1 MARPKLGT
9 HKIPTVERILE
20 AAERAFGTL
29 GRERATLADI
39 AAEAGIRRPSLL
51 YHFETKDALYEA
63 VIRRVFDAL
72 KNALVEEMK
81 PGPFEEQVSNLSNA
95 FLRFIESRPAFGPLI
110 LRDVIDGKGPSH
122 DILSNEIE
130 PPLALVEDWLI
141 TESKGQLSPE
151 FPIRA
156 ALLQLCASSML
167 FSAAGQLQQT
177 LWNGDSEMHW
187 LSQQLFLGTFTN
199 KSQIVCSGDER

>member
-1 MARPKLGT
+1 VARPKLGT

-72 KNALVEEMK
+72 KTTLLEEMK
-81 PGPFEEQVSNLSNA
+81 PAPFEEQVFNLSSA
-95 FLRFIESRPAFGPLI
+95 FMQFLKKRPAFGALI
-110 LRDVIDGKGPSH
+110 LRDMIDGKGPSH

-130 PPLALVEDWLI
+130 PTLSFVEHWLT
-141 TESKGQLSPE
+141 TEGKGQVSPE

-156 ALLQLCASSML
+156 ALLQLCVSSML
-167 FSAAGQLQQT
+167 FSSAGKLQDT
-177 LWNGDSEMHW
+177 LWKGDPEMHW
-187 LSQQLFLGTFTN
+187 LSQQLFLGTFT
-199 KSQIVCSGDER
+199 K